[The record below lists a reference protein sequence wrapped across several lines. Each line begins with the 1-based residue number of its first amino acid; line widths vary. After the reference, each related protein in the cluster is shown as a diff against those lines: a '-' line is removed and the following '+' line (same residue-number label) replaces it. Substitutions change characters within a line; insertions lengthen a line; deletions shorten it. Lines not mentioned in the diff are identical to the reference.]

1 MIFTALAYA
10 HKHALIQN
18 VREFPQAKL
27 DSEINAPFLFNKHG
41 DLHFSMH
48 EFQWHSQVIYNI
60 SQLEEKLK
68 ILL

>member
-48 EFQWHSQVIYNI
+48 EFQ
-60 SQLEEKLK
+60 
-68 ILL
+68 